1 MILKSNSAPSFR
13 TQKSDNSYDALKK
26 KLQQLALHD
35 KSFRKHVKQLYQ
47 YEKIED
53 QLQAKHFEE
62 ATEVGGQ
69 VLDDFIHHRIKI
81 MAASVEKKQRAQTE
95 EKVIKK

>member
-69 VLDDFIHHRIKI
+69 VLDDFIHHRINHG
-81 MAASVEKKQRAQTE
+81 SFRRKKQRAQTE